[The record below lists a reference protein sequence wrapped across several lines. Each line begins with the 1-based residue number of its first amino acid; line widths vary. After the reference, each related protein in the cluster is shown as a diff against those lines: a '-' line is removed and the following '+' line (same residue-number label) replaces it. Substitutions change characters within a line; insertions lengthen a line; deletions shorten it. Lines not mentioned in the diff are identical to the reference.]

1 MIGPLSVH
9 WYGVMYAC
17 AFIVGLWIFRRLQRY
32 RNLQLSE
39 QQIDSMFLSLFLGV
53 LIGGRLGYVLFYGDA
68 LYFSDPLEILRV
80 WHGGMASHGGFIGV
94 LIAMIIFTRRTRI
107 SFLSLCDVLT
117 VPIALGLAFGRLGN
131 FINLELYGT
140 PSTLPW
146 AMHFPGADGLRH
158 PVQLYAMIKDL
169 SLALLCYLLLRRPVT
184 KGFPGLI
191 AAVFFL
197 GYAVLRFG
205 VEFVRDQ
212 TGVRMLSIGH
222 LTLSEGQV
230 LTIPVFIGGLI
241 LLRYVLKRWS
251 VPS

>member
-1 MIGPLSVH
+1 MSVASPFYGTMKTISCSMLHLFPTRTVALMIGPLSVH

-117 VPIALGLAFGRLGN
+117 VPIALGLAFGRDRKSTRLN
-131 FINLELYGT
+131 SSHVSESRM
-140 PSTLPW
+140 PSS
-146 AMHFPGADGLRH
+146 A
-158 PVQLYAMIKDL
+158 
-169 SLALLCYLLLRRPVT
+169 
-184 KGFPGLI
+184 
-191 AAVFFL
+191 
-197 GYAVLRFG
+197 
-205 VEFVRDQ
+205 
-212 TGVRMLSIGH
+212 
-222 LTLSEGQV
+222 
-230 LTIPVFIGGLI
+230 
-241 LLRYVLKRWS
+241 
-251 VPS
+251 